1 MASPSPQVSE
11 FASKEYSLERTL
23 DKMQGEWA
31 GVQFE
36 LVAWRETGTC
46 ILRGLDELQML
57 LDDQIVK
64 TQSMRASPY
73 IGPFEDRVKLWE
85 AKLNNM
91 QEIVDEWL
99 KCQQAWLYLEPIFG
113 SDDIMQVRGFK
124 GLGFGDQSRH
134 GARRGLEIHQAKFL
148 SGRGSYAGQGSLEFR
163 RTS

>member
-1 MASPSPQVSE
+1 MLTIRGGLPFPQVSE

-31 GVQFE
+31 GVQFDT
-36 LVAWRETGTC
+36 VAWRETGTC

-113 SDDIMQVRGFK
+113 SDDIMQVRGL
-124 GLGFGDQSRH
+124 GVWGFGFGVDVELRACS
-134 GARRGLEIHQAKFL
+134 
-148 SGRGSYAGQGSLEFR
+148 
-163 RTS
+163 

>member
-1 MASPSPQVSE
+1 
-11 FASKEYSLERTL
+11 
-23 DKMQGEWA
+23 MQGEWA
-31 GVQFE
+31 GVKFDYIK
-36 LVAWRETGTC
+36 WRETGTC

-85 AKLNNM
+85 AKLNTM

-113 SDDIMQVRGFK
+113 SEDIMQVRFIRT
-124 GLGFGDQSRH
+124 FVCW
-134 GARRGLEIHQAKFL
+134 AAVFL
-148 SGRGSYAGQGSLEFR
+148 SLRLLVMKLSLC
-163 RTS
+163 SH